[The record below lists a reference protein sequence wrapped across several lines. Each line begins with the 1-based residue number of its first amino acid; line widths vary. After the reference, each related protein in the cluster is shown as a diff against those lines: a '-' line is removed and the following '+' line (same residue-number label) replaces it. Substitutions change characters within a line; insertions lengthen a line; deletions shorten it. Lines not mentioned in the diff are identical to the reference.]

1 MAVSL
6 TKGGN
11 VSLEKVSPGIKNI
24 MVGLGWDPRGTVG
37 QHFDLDGAIL
47 LLGDN
52 GKVVNDDHFVFYN
65 NKTSPCGA
73 VVHAGD
79 NRDGAG
85 SGDDETVNVALDKV
99 APGVQKIVF
108 AVSIHDAAARK
119 QTFGQVNNAKIRIVN
134 IETGTELVRFDLSED
149 SSVESSM
156 IFGEL
161 YRHGGEWKFK
171 AVAQGFAGGLAELI
185 KSYGVS
191 T

>member
-37 QHFDLDGAIL
+37 QQFDLDGAIL

-85 SGDDETVNVALDKV
+85 NGDDETVNVALDRV

-161 YRHGGEWKFK
+161 YRHGFEWKFK

>member
-1 MAVSL
+1 VLRGQCVRIMTGAMMPADCDTV
-6 TKGGN
+6 
-11 VSLEKVSPGIKNI
+11 VPLE
-24 MVGLGWDPRGTVG
+24 L
-37 QHFDLDGAIL
+37 
-47 LLGDN
+47 
-52 GKVVNDDHFVFYN
+52 
-65 NKTSPCGA
+65 TSPLGA
-73 VVHAGD
+73 DRVSVPPGAVHAGD
-79 NRDGAG
+79 NRDGTG
-85 SGDDETVNVALDKV
+85 NGDDETVNVALDRV
-99 APGVQKIVF
+99 APGVQKVVF

>member
-24 MVGLGWDPRGTVG
+24 MVGLGWDPRGTMG
-37 QHFDLDGAIL
+37 QQFDLDGAIL